1 MIRNEPSDIISYLSV
16 IKFSLKL
23 VCVQFLVNS
32 GVLFK
37 ELNFLTVLII
47 SIKEDK
53 NYLFSW
59 VCLDR
64 IPWLFLLLFFSL
76 ATSVQDICFT
86 IDLHLFLT
94 EGSS

>member
-1 MIRNEPSDIISYLSV
+1 MIRNQPSGIISYLSV
-16 IKFSLKL
+16 IILSLKP
-23 VCVQFLVNS
+23 VSVKFLVNS

-37 ELNFLTVLII
+37 ELNFLTVCII
-47 SIKEDK
+47 AIKEDK
-53 NYLFSW
+53 MYLFSW

-64 IPWLFLLLFFSL
+64 IPSLFFLLFFSL
-76 ATSVQDICFT
+76 ATSVQAICFT